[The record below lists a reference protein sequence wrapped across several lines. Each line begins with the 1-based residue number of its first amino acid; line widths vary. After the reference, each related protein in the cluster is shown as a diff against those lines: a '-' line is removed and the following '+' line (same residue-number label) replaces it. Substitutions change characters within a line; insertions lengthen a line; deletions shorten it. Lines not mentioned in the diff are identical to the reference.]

1 MDFGCSLTEN
11 TLSLKENFLSR
22 ISIVFS
28 ILPLLHFP
36 SLLSLWGEWKD
47 SFIRWSVSTPK
58 SRISVTL
65 GALHDL
71 SRSSLCPTH
80 THEVLFLGWWGK
92 QQNRHCS
99 TSYLSWTSDIL
110 ILVFRALYMQ
120 LCFKNTG
127 HMSENHTPRRTRFS
141 CLLEQGMRPFTAQT
155 WGHMLSLSLTFSS
168 SPQSLPSGP
177 KKTPQKTCMYI
188 KLSEDFC

>member
-127 HMSENHTPRRTRFS
+127 TYIWKSYPQENQVLLPPRAGHASIHCTDLRAHVVS
-141 CLLEQGMRPFTAQT
+141 VLDLLF
-155 WGHMLSLSLTFSS
+155 
-168 SPQSLPSGP
+168 LPS
-177 KKTPQKTCMYI
+177 KFAFWAQKTPQKTCMYI